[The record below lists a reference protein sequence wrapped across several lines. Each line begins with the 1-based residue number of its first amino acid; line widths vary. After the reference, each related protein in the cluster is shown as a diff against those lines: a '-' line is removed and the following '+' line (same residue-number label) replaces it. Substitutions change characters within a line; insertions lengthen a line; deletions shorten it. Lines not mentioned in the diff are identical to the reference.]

1 MKTLLLFGVVLIYIC
16 VSIVLTGMSYR
27 RQGTLSLAAR
37 DSLRK
42 IIITE
47 PELSTLSP
55 VNTSLRDFQQARTT
69 LPSTFS
75 KRENSRD
82 RPMQNEKELDQPSL
96 DDSKLPS
103 STQEDIS
110 SAEDVSDQS
119 DSNSTTT
126 TFLFQESYGILVD
139 AVPSAIL
146 VSLSPDISPFPGTNG
161 FASLLSSPP
170 GSPPTNPSSPRCSST
185 TSPRTPFFTH

>member
-55 VNTSLRDFQQARTT
+55 VNTSLRDFQQAGTS

-75 KRENSRD
+75 KREKSRD
-82 RPMQNEKELDQPSL
+82 RPMQNEK
-96 DDSKLPS
+96 
-103 STQEDIS
+103 
-110 SAEDVSDQS
+110 
-119 DSNSTTT
+119 
-126 TFLFQESYGILVD
+126 
-139 AVPSAIL
+139 
-146 VSLSPDISPFPGTNG
+146 
-161 FASLLSSPP
+161 
-170 GSPPTNPSSPRCSST
+170 
-185 TSPRTPFFTH
+185 